1 MKIKSYCKKISY
13 GCCVLLLAGVLGG
26 CSGKGG
32 QNVDAMSSSNGL
44 APVTTLV
51 ESYGDIKLPI
61 EMELDA
67 KKSMALRTDSFKGGV
82 SVYRGRVQIS
92 SLREYII
99 SSMRNNKWKLVGEA
113 SYDSVMLAFTKPN
126 KTCMVVLSESSAGAL
141 GKTQAN
147 YYVTV
152 DVAAASRL
160 NPFGEPIKQ

>member
-1 MKIKSYCKKISY
+1 MKVKSYCKKISY

-26 CSGKGG
+26 CAGQGAQDVESMGG
-32 QNVDAMSSSNGL
+32 SSL

-51 ESYGDIKLPI
+51 ESYGDIELPI
-61 EMELDA
+61 EMELIA
-67 KKSMALRTDSFKGGV
+67 KKSMALRTDSFQGGV
-82 SVYRGRVQIS
+82 SVYTGRVQIS

-99 SSMRNNKWKLVGEA
+99 SSMRNNKWKLAGEA
-113 SYDSVMLAFTKPN
+113 SYDSAMLAFTKPN
-126 KTCMVVLSESSAGAL
+126 KTCMVVLTESSAGRL

>member
-13 GCCVLLLAGVLGG
+13 GCCILLLAGVLGG

-32 QNVDAMSSSNGL
+32 QSLEPMGASEL
-44 APVTTLV
+44 APVATLV
-51 ESYGDIKLPI
+51 ESYGDIELPI

-82 SVYRGRVQIS
+82 SIYRGRVDMA
-92 SLREYII
+92 SLRDYII
-99 SSMRNNKWKLVGEA
+99 ASMRNNKWKLVGEA

-126 KTCMVVLSESSAGAL
+126 KTCMVVLEESSAGSL

>member
-32 QNVDAMSSSNGL
+32 QNVESMGGSDL

-51 ESYGDIKLPI
+51 ESYGDIELPI
-61 EMELDA
+61 EMELVA

-82 SVYRGRVQIS
+82 SVYKGRVQIN

-99 SSMRNNKWKLVGEA
+99 SSMRNNKWKLAGEA

-126 KTCMVVLSESSAGAL
+126 KTCMIVLSESSAGAL

>member
-1 MKIKSYCKKISY
+1 MKNKSYCKKISY
-13 GCCVLLLAGVLGG
+13 GCCVLLLAGVLAG
-26 CSGKGG
+26 CSSKSG
-32 QNVDAMSSSNGL
+32 QNVDAMSSSGL

-51 ESYGDIKLPI
+51 ESYGDIELPI
-61 EMELDA
+61 EMELDT
-67 KKSMALRTDSFKGGV
+67 KKSMALRTDSFKGGI
-82 SVYRGRVQIS
+82 SIYKGRVQIS

-126 KTCMVVLSESSAGAL
+126 KTCMIVLSESSAGVL